1 MYFNKLICNDVEV
14 LYFEAKTKNRP
25 IIYTLHNGGLMFGS
39 ALTEAMMCHRLR
51 NELDLNVVAIEYSL
65 TTKACYPTQLNEIE
79 AVMNY
84 FYDHQEELNVDA
96 SKVVMIGND
105 AGANLACTTALKGSK
120 SKIMLQILMDP
131 LLDFTTDPYTR
142 ELTRGSIQ
150 PKFIDY
156 FRNKYSPDQDFHNP
170 LVSSYEMSQEDLE
183 KMPATIIVMAQHDN
197 LNDTN
202 LAFANRLTKAYVD
215 VHTRISR
222 NRERGF
228 MAKYFSA
235 SRVIYTR
242 YHEEQIFIWIKNH
255 IDYYLN
261 RPF

>member
-1 MYFNKLICNDVEV
+1 MYFTKLNCNNVDV
-14 LYFEAKTKNRP
+14 LYFEASTKNQP

-39 ALTEAMMCHRLR
+39 ALTDAMMCHRLR
-51 NELDLNVVAIEYSL
+51 NELDLNVVAIDYTL
-65 TTKACYPTQLNEIE
+65 TTKAPYPTQLNEINQ
-79 AVMNY
+79 VMDY
-84 FYDHQEELNVDA
+84 FVKHQEELGVDA
-96 SKVVMIGND
+96 SKVIFIGQD
-105 AGANLACTTALKGSK
+105 AGANLAVATALKETP
-120 SKIMLQILMDP
+120 SKIMLQVLMDP

-150 PKFIDY
+150 PKFIDH
-156 FRNKYSPDQDFHNP
+156 FRNKYSPNQDFNNP
-170 LVSSYEMSQEDLE
+170 LVSPFCATSEELE
-183 KMPATIIVMAQHDN
+183 NMPATILVMAQHDN

-202 LAFANRLTKAYVD
+202 LAFANKLTKAYID
-215 VHTRISR
+215 VHTRMAR

-242 YHEEQIFIWIKNH
+242 YHEEQIFIWIKEH
-255 IDYYLN
+255 IQYYLN

>member
-1 MYFNKLICNDVEV
+1 MYFTKMNCNQVEV
-14 LYFEAKTKNRP
+14 LFFEAPSKNRP

-39 ALTEAMMCHRLR
+39 ALTDAMMCHRLR
-51 NELDLNVVAIEYSL
+51 NELDLNVVGIEYSL
-65 TTKACYPTQLNEIE
+65 TTSAYYPTQLNEIE
-79 AVMNY
+79 TVMNY
-84 FYDHQEELNVDA
+84 FYEHQEELCIDA
-96 SKVVMIGND
+96 SKTILIGND

-120 SKIMLQILMDP
+120 SKIVLQVLMDP

-142 ELTRGSIQ
+142 EITRGSIQ

-156 FRNKYSPDQDFHNP
+156 FRNKYSPNQDFNNP
-170 LVSSYEMSQEDLE
+170 LISSYAMTQEDLE
-183 KMPATIIVMAQHDN
+183 KMPPTILVMAQHDN
-197 LNDTN
+197 LNDVN
-202 LAFANRLTKAYVD
+202 LDFANRLSKAYVD
-215 VHTRISR
+215 VHIRISK

-242 YHEEQIFIWIKNH
+242 YHEEQIFIWIKQH
-255 IDYYLN
+255 INYYLN

>member
-1 MYFNKLICNDVEV
+1 MYFNKMNCNHVDV
-14 LYFEAKTKNRP
+14 LFFEAKTKNRP

-39 ALTEAMMCHRLR
+39 ALTDAMMCHRLR
-51 NELDLNVVAIEYSL
+51 NELDLNVVGIDYTL
-65 TTKACYPTQLNEIE
+65 TTKAPYPTQLNEIE
-79 AVMNY
+79 KVMNY
-84 FYDHQEELNVDA
+84 FYTHQESLQVDA
-96 SKVVMIGND
+96 SKVIFIGQD
-105 AGANLACTTALKGSK
+105 AGANLACATALKGHD
-120 SKIMLQILMDP
+120 SKIILQVLMDP

-142 ELTRGSIQ
+142 ELTKGSIQ
-150 PKFIDY
+150 PKFIDH
-156 FRNKYSPDQDFHNP
+156 FRNKYSPNQDFENSFISP
-170 LVSSYEMSQEDLE
+170 ISMNQEELE

-202 LAFANRLTKAYVD
+202 IAFANRLTKAYVD
-215 VHTRISR
+215 VHTRMAR

>member
-1 MYFNKLICNDVEV
+1 MYFTKMNCDQVEV
-14 LYFEAKTKNRP
+14 LFFEAPSINRP

-39 ALTEAMMCHRLR
+39 ALTDAMMCHRLR
-51 NELDLNVVAIEYSL
+51 NELDVNVASIEYSL

-79 AVMNY
+79 TVMNY
-84 FYDHQEELNVDA
+84 FYDHQEELSIDA
-96 SKVVMIGND
+96 SKTILIGND
-105 AGANLACTTALKGSK
+105 AGANLSCTTALKGSK
-120 SKIMLQILMDP
+120 SKIMLQVLMDP

-142 ELTRGSIQ
+142 NLTRGSIQ
-150 PKFIDY
+150 PKFIDH
-156 FRNKYSPDQDFHNP
+156 FRNKYSPNQDFNNP
-170 LVSSYEMSQEDLE
+170 LISSFAMTQEDLE
-183 KMPATIIVMAQHDN
+183 KLPATIIVMAQHDN

-202 LAFANRLTKAYVD
+202 IEFANRLSKAYVD
-215 VHTRISR
+215 VHVRIAR

>member
-1 MYFNKLICNDVEV
+1 MYFNKLNCNGVEV
-14 LYFEAKTKNRP
+14 LFFEAKTKNRP

-39 ALTEAMMCHRLR
+39 ALTDAMMCHRLR
-51 NELDLNVVAIEYSL
+51 NELDLNIVSIEYTL
-65 TTKACYPTQLNEIE
+65 TTQAPYPTQLNEID

-84 FYDHQEELNVDA
+84 FYDSQEQFNLDA
-96 SKVVMIGND
+96 SKVIFIGQD
-105 AGANLACTTALKGSK
+105 AGANLTCATALKGHK

-142 ELTRGSIQ
+142 EITQGSIQ
-150 PKFIDY
+150 PKFIEH
-156 FRNKYSPDQDFHNP
+156 FRNKYSPNQDFNNP
-170 LVSSYEMSQEDLE
+170 LISPVSMSQEDLE
-183 KMPATIIVMAQHDN
+183 KMPATIMVMAQHDN

-202 LAFANRLTKAYVD
+202 IAFANRLTKAYVD
-215 VHTRISR
+215 VHTRIAR
-222 NRERGF
+222 NRERNF
-228 MAKYFSA
+228 MSKYFSA

-255 IDYYLN
+255 IEYYLN